1 MSKKPR
7 FETIKTFN
15 SSLGGWQFKVTGN
28 GETVNYHQAGPRA
41 SNFKQVASESHES
54 FMEFADEVG
63 LFDAYNDNPAVIA
76 RRIEELA

>member
-15 SSLGGWQFKVTGN
+15 CSLGGWQFKVTGN
-28 GETVNYHQAGPRA
+28 GETVNYHQMSPR
-41 SNFKQVASESHES
+41 SNSYRCVATESYES
-54 FMEFADEVG
+54 FEKFADEVG
-63 LFDAYNDNPAVIA
+63 LFDVYNDNPAVIA

>member
-28 GETVNYHQAGPRA
+28 GEIVKYHQMGPRA
-41 SNFKQVASESHES
+41 STFNQVATESHES
-54 FMEFADEVG
+54 FMAFADEVG
-63 LFDAYNDNPAVIA
+63 LFDSYNDNPAVIA